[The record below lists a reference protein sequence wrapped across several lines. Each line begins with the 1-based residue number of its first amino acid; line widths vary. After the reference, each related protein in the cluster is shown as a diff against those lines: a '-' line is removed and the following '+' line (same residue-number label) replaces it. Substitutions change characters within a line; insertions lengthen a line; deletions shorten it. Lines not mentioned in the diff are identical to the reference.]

1 MALRH
6 ACSLGGQELA
16 ALETLG
22 RYEIVAELGRGA
34 MGTVY
39 EAVDSKFDRLVA
51 LKTVRLDPTASDYA
65 EFRER
70 FRAEAK
76 SAGRLSHPN
85 IVVIHDFGEADETA
99 YIAMEFLR
107 GETLRAMLDRQRFSI
122 RRAVRYALQIADGL
136 AAAHAVGVV
145 HRDIKPANVLRLRS
159 GLLKITDFGIAQ
171 LPASQL
177 TQDGTFLGTPKYMSP
192 EQGLGLRVDG
202 RSDIFSLGVLLYEM
216 LTGTLPFGGSSLSG
230 LMSQVVYEQPI
241 HPKCW
246 NPALPDGLVR
256 IVARCLAKN
265 PDVRY
270 QNAVE
275 LGQDLRQYKDLD
287 LDEGA
292 NLVDVFLPL
301 NPEEVHSGTASAAP
315 PGQPLES
322 VNTPHLPSD
331 EQWQSTLR
339 LTPIANSTP
348 TPPQGVR
355 DIFLTRR
362 PGWAIG
368 STLAATL
375 CIVTG
380 LYVFDRSPTPAANS
394 GAAPRA
400 PVAFSPSAVA
410 PPVAI
415 SPPPQAIESASSSA
429 AQKVPSVTAPTGG
442 PTDLAP
448 PPQTIAAQ
456 IRRAKKK
463 NVRRPTPAAPIILS
477 EGPSTPLPPVPAA
490 VTPIAR
496 PASVPMAQQTAARE
510 AAFRRDLQKQRDCLV
525 SNRCD

>member
-1 MALRH
+1 MA
-6 ACSLGGQELA
+6 G
-16 ALETLG
+16 LETLG

-51 LKTVRLDPTASDYA
+51 LKTVRLDPTAPDYA

-85 IVVIHDFGEADETA
+85 IVIIHDFGEAEDTA

-122 RRAVRYALQIADGL
+122 RRAVRYALQLADGL
-136 AAAHAVGVV
+136 AAAHAAGVV

-216 LTGTLPFGGSSLSG
+216 LTGTLPFGGSSLSS

-246 NPALPDGLVR
+246 NPALPDGLVQ

-270 QNAVE
+270 QSAVE
-275 LGQDLRQYKDLD
+275 LGQDLGQYKDLD
-287 LDEGA
+287 LDAGA
-292 NLVDVFLPL
+292 DLMNVFLPQD
-301 NPEEVHSGTASAAP
+301 PEHVQSGSASVAP
-315 PGQPLES
+315 PGQPLEQ
-322 VNTPHLPSD
+322 VNVPDRPSH

-339 LTPIANSTP
+339 LSPVANSTP
-348 TPPQGVR
+348 TRARSVS
-355 DIFLTRR
+355 DISLTKH

-368 STLAATL
+368 CTLAAAL
-375 CIVTG
+375 CIATG
-380 LYVFDRSPTPAANS
+380 LYLFDRNPTPAAN
-394 GAAPRA
+394 ADATPRG
-400 PVAFSPSAVA
+400 PVAFSPRTVVPSVAV
-410 PPVAI
+410 
-415 SPPPQAIESASSSA
+415 SPSVQAIERASSSA
-429 AQKVPSVTAPTGG
+429 PQKAPSLAG
-442 PTDLAP
+442 PSEGPADLAP
-448 PPQTIAAQ
+448 QPQTFAAR
-456 IRRAKKK
+456 IRKAKKK
-463 NVRRPTPAAPIILS
+463 NMHRLTPVASVILSERPSAPLPPTPAPVAPLLRPTP
-477 EGPSTPLPPVPAA
+477 
-490 VTPIAR
+490 
-496 PASVPMAQQTAARE
+496 VPMAPQTSARE
-510 AAFRRDLQKQRDCLV
+510 AALLRDLQKQRDCIVL
-525 SNRCD
+525 NRCD